1 MAQDGKVP
9 VREVVGAALGFLR
22 ENAVVVAVA
31 AGIGAGVM
39 ALLAMLAA
47 NAPAVGILIG
57 VASSLVSAFVYAALT
72 GAALYGAGGV
82 AQRLFA
88 DGGRVWASMVVIGFF
103 LLIVFIVLLIP
114 GFILLA
120 VFLAPRYGTELQAVS
135 GDEAGSV
142 ALMERIATENPL
154 MLLGFALFYGLL
166 WLALTSRLFLAAPAS
181 IDNKRILTFE
191 TWAWTK
197 GNMMRIIGARIML
210 LLPAYILVS
219 ALSYILAMAL
229 GVNMMDPA
237 NVAAF
242 AQRNSVLY
250 ALLAFVSGFVQ
261 IGLYRALE
269 AGLSAYLYRG
279 LKPASAA

>member
-1 MAQDGKVP
+1 M
-9 VREVVGAALGFLR
+9 RESVGAALRFLR
-22 ENAVVVAVA
+22 ENAVAVAIA
-31 AGIGAGVM
+31 AGIGAGLM
-39 ALLAMLAA
+39 ALFAMLAA
-47 NAPAVGILIG
+47 KAPAVGILIG

-72 GAALYGAGGV
+72 GAALNGVGGA

-88 DGGRVWASMVVIGFF
+88 DGGRVWTSMAVIGFF

-114 GFILLA
+114 GFIVLA

-197 GNMMRIIGARIML
+197 GNMLRIIGARVML

-219 ALSYILAMAL
+219 ALSYILALAL

-242 AQRNSVLY
+242 AQRSSGLY

-279 LKPASAA
+279 LKPAPSPGA